1 MDRGKEFAKEVKA
14 MLHDEYG
21 CIRKLITTRNPQAN
35 AMIERA
41 HQVIHNMIRSLEI
54 QGAKDLDDY
63 GWDGVL
69 AAVRQAMR
77 STVHTTNRATPT
89 QLVFGRDALL
99 NVSFEANW
107 QYLKDQKQK
116 RILHNNKRE
125 NKTRLD
131 HTYSVGDK
139 VMIRLNPN
147 RKHSTDT
154 YKGPY
159 DVTGVNDNG
168 TVTLTQVTNGGAV
181 SQTWNIRQ
189 LEPCMD

>member
-1 MDRGKEFAKEVKA
+1 
-14 MLHDEYG
+14 
-21 CIRKLITTRNPQAN
+21 
-35 AMIERA
+35 MIERA

-54 QGAKDLDDY
+54 RGAKDLDDY

-99 NVSFEANW
+99 NVSFEADW

-147 RKHSTDT
+147 RKHGTDT

>member
-1 MDRGKEFAKEVKA
+1 MDGGSVP
-14 MLHDEYG
+14 
-21 CIRKLITTRNPQAN
+21 LIGIAPNLKSPQCDKPCA
-35 AMIERA
+35 
-41 HQVIHNMIRSLEI
+41 Q
-54 QGAKDLDDY
+54 
-63 GWDGVL
+63 
-69 AAVRQAMR
+69 R
-77 STVHTTNRATPT
+77 STRLIATPT

-99 NVSFEANW
+99 NVSFEADW

-147 RKHSTDT
+147 RKHGTDT

>member
-1 MDRGKEFAKEVKA
+1 
-14 MLHDEYG
+14 
-21 CIRKLITTRNPQAN
+21 
-35 AMIERA
+35 
-41 HQVIHNMIRSLEI
+41 
-54 QGAKDLDDY
+54 
-63 GWDGVL
+63 
-69 AAVRQAMR
+69 MR

-99 NVSFEANW
+99 NVSFEADW

-147 RKHSTDT
+147 RKHGTDT

-189 LEPCMD
+189 IEPCMD